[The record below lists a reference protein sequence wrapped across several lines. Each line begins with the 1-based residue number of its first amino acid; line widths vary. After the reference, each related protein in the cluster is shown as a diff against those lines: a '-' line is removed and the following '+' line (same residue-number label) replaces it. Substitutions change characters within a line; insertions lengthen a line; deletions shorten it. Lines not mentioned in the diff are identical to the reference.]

1 MISTVNSFSDG
12 EIQRNLKNIT
22 IDGYISK
29 VMVIL
34 STGPF
39 LVAFALLLGANNF
52 TIGLLAAIPPLVQI
66 FQIPSTHLVERIR
79 KRRIITVISLTLY
92 RICIFSMALI
102 PFLYSIEFGLIFL
115 IIFIVAQS
123 VFASIGHTAWASWM
137 HDTIPLNQLGA
148 FYSKRLMLS
157 TMVALLASLLAAIF
171 IDYWVPSNLK
181 SQIFGYSILFIIAF
195 IFGMVSIYFILR
207 VSEPIMFEPEFRMKF
222 SKMIIEPFKDKNYRN
237 ILIFLGVWSFA
248 INLAA
253 PFFTVYM
260 LKKLQFSITIII
272 ILTVISQITT
282 VLFLRIWGRLIDK
295 FSNKSV
301 LNVCCPLLILSIFA
315 WTFIDLLS
323 FYIFIILLL
332 ILIHIFMGLSMAG
345 VILAT
350 QNISLKLAPKGKGN
364 SYLAV
369 TTVVSSLSLGI
380 APIIGG
386 LFADYFES
394 SELSWTIN
402 LTAPNGNLSLQTLH
416 LQGFD
421 FYFMFAFLIGVISLI
436 RLVKINEVE
445 DVKRRMIIY
454 ELFTIMKNSM
464 RNLSTIGGIDRIFP
478 PYSSVMYRPKRIK
491 FRFKNKRFRKN
502 EKKII

>member
-1 MISTVNSFSDG
+1 MISAVNSFSDG
-12 EIQRNLKNIT
+12 EIQRNLKKIT
-22 IDGYISK
+22 IDGYTSK

-52 TIGLLAAIPPLVQI
+52 TIGLIAAIPPLVQI
-66 FQIPSTHLVERIR
+66 IQIPSIQLVERIR
-79 KRRIITVISLTLY
+79 KRRVITVISLTLY

-102 PFLYSIEFGLIFL
+102 PFIYSIEFGLIFL
-115 IIFIVAQS
+115 IIFLIAQS

-157 TMVALLASLLAAIF
+157 TIVALLTSLLAAIF
-171 IDYWVPSNLK
+171 IDYWAPSNLK

-195 IFGMVSIYFILR
+195 IFGMVSIYFISR
-207 VSEPIMFEPEFRMKF
+207 VSEPRMIGPEFRMKF

-237 ILIFLGVWSFA
+237 ILLFLGVWSFA

-260 LKKLQFSITIII
+260 IKKLQFSITLI
-272 ILTVISQITT
+272 ILFTIISQITT

-301 LNVCCPLLILSIFA
+301 LNVCCPLLILCIFT
-315 WTFIDLLS
+315 WTFIDLPS
-323 FYIFIILLL
+323 FYIIIIPLL
-332 ILIHIFMGLSMAG
+332 IIIHIFMGISMAG
-345 VILAT
+345 IILAT
-350 QNISLKLAPKGKGN
+350 QNISLKLAPKGRGN

-386 LFADYFES
+386 IFADYFES
-394 SELSWTIN
+394 SELTWT
-402 LTAPNGNLSLQTLH
+402 LKFTAPNGNLSLQTLN

-421 FYFMFAFLIGVISLI
+421 FYFIFAFLIGLISLF
-436 RLVKINEVE
+436 RLVKINEGG

-478 PYSSVMYRPKRIK
+478 PYSSVIYRPKRNK
-491 FRFKNKRFRKN
+491 FRFKNRRLKN
-502 EKKII
+502 IKKNDL